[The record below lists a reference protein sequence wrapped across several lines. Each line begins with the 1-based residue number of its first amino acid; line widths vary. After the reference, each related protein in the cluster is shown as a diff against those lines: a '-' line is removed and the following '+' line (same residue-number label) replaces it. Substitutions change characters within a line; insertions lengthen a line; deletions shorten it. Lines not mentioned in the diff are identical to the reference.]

1 MVTDLPIIGYY
12 DRQRFTQFNPADT
25 ANWYMVASDIGKK
38 KVAMYPT
45 MGRQHVSFLNQ
56 NRLNFGQTPRAIYKS
71 INYWYSVVNDQIY
84 RIDKFFNQIEITTGT
99 KLTTINGN
107 IFFTYLV
114 AGDPAIAGNTT
125 YACFTDGQNLYIY
138 SETAGTFGIVTDAN
152 LPKNPIFIAT
162 FGNRLAVSG
171 VGSSTFGLSV
181 INLGGASVNL
191 ATCFTVNGNAL
202 FAQESGI
209 IRQMGVLQNTLY
221 IFTDFTTGL
230 WSNIPSQFTSTGG
243 TVSTFPWK
251 KNTTIEWD
259 FGMADPNSLDID
271 FGTMAWEA
279 QNRNG
284 IIQIMASIEGRKPQA
299 ISTKAIDVLLQRIAN
314 ADSTNPF
321 LNNQSDGF
329 LYDYEN
335 TVFYRVSGGKYTGT
349 QLLDQV
355 STANSIEYNFDTQT
369 WHRCIEKNGE
379 RNRIQKHV
387 FFNNMHLVTV
397 QGDSTVYEMSGRY
410 YTNEIRNPAQSSPI
424 MSDSYIR
431 EPFRYLRTTP
441 IICAGLIEGLK
452 APGFYA
458 EFITDYIEI
467 DMCFGDGFIN
477 SDAPFANAVYL
488 IDEASDDDGNPIFLI
503 DESDPNEQT
512 FLIAEGS
519 NTPVAESPT
528 YRNWYKPH
536 IELYF
541 SNDGGVSF
549 LPADVREFS
558 PLGNYQW
565 RMRWYELGCS
575 RNRVY
580 KLVCVSP
587 VPITLLG
594 ASQEVRNASGGA
606 A

>member
-12 DRQRFTQFNPADT
+12 DRQRFVQFNPADV
-25 ANWYMVASDIGKK
+25 ANWYMVPSELGKK

-45 MGRQHVSFLNQ
+45 FGRQHVNFLNQ
-56 NRLNFGQTPRAIYKS
+56 NRLIFGKQPRAVYKS
-71 INYWYSVVNDQIY
+71 INYWYSVVNDQIF
-84 RIDKFFNQIEITTGT
+84 RIDKFFNLVEITTTT
-99 KLTTINGN
+99 KLITINGN

-114 AGDPAIAGNTT
+114 AGDPADPGSTT
-125 YACFTDGQNLYIY
+125 YACFTDGQKIYVY
-138 SETAGTFGIVTDAN
+138 SEATGTFAIVTDSNA
-152 LPKNPIFIAT
+152 PVNPLFIAT
-162 FGNRLAVSG
+162 FGNRIVVSG
-171 VGSSTFGLSV
+171 AGSSTFILSV
-181 INLGGASVNL
+181 INLGGNSFNA
-191 ATCFTVNGNAL
+191 ATCFTVNSARL

-221 IFTDFTTGL
+221 IFTDFTTGI
-230 WSNIPSQFTSTGG
+230 WSNIPSQFTAIDG
-243 TVSTFPWK
+243 TVTTFPWK
-251 KNTTIEWD
+251 KNTSMEWD
-259 FGMADPNSLDID
+259 VGMADPNSLDID

-284 IIQIMASIEGRKPQA
+284 LIQIMASLEGGKPQA

-314 ADSTNPF
+314 TDSQNPF

-335 TVFYRVSGGKYTGT
+335 TLFYRVSGGKY
-349 QLLDQV
+349 LDLKVLDQV
-355 STANSIEYNFDTQT
+355 STANAIEYNFETKT
-369 WHRCIEKNGE
+369 WHRVIEKNGE
-379 RNRIQKHV
+379 RNRVQKHV

-397 QGDSTVYEMSGRY
+397 QGEGTVYEMSGRY
-410 YTNEIRNPAQSSPI
+410 YTNEIRNPDQ
-424 MSDSYIR
+424 SDSSQIDAYIK
-431 EPFRYLRTTP
+431 EPFRYERVTP

-458 EFITDYIEI
+458 EFETDYVEI
-467 DMCFGDGFIN
+467 DFCFGDAFIQGN
-477 SDAPFANAVYL
+477 FPFENAIFL
-488 IDEASDDDGNPIFLI
+488 IDEEADDDGNPIFLI
-503 DESDPNEQT
+503 DEADESGQT
-512 FLIAEGS
+512 FLIAEEG
-519 NTPVAESPT
+519 NLPVASSST

-541 SNDGGVSF
+541 SDDGGVSF

-558 PLGNYQW
+558 QLGQFQW

-580 KLVCVSP
+580 KLICVSP
-587 VPITLLG
+587 VPMVILG
-594 ASQEVRNASGGA
+594 ASMEVRNVSGGA

>member
-12 DRQRFTQFNPADT
+12 DRQRFTQFNPADA
-25 ANWYMVASDIGKK
+25 ANWYMVPSEIGKK

-45 MGRQHVSFLNQ
+45 MGRNHVRFLNQ

-71 INYWYSVVNDQIY
+71 INYWYSVVNDQIF
-84 RIDKFFNQIEITTGT
+84 RIDKFFNQIEITTTT
-99 KLTTINGN
+99 KLSTINGN
-107 IFFTYLV
+107 IFFDYLV

-125 YACFTDGQNLYIY
+125 YACFTDGQKLYIY
-138 SETAGTFGIVTDAN
+138 SETAGTFGPVTDAN
-152 LPKNPIFIAT
+152 LPKNPLFIAT

-171 VGSSTFGLSV
+171 EGSSTFGLSV
-181 INLGGASVNL
+181 INLGGATVNL
-191 ATCFTVNGNAL
+191 ATCFTVNSNAL

-314 ADSTNPF
+314 ADSSNPF

-349 QLLDQV
+349 ELLDQV

-387 FFNNMHLVTV
+387 FFNGMHLVTV
-397 QGDSTVYEMSGRY
+397 QGDSTVYEMSGKY
-410 YTNEIRNPAQSSPI
+410 YTNEIRNPDQTDPTAI
-424 MSDSYIR
+424 DAYAK
-431 EPFRYLRTTP
+431 EPFRYLRNTP

-458 EFITDYIEI
+458 EFITDYAEI
-467 DMCFGDGFIN
+467 DMCFGDGYIN
-477 SDAPFANAVYL
+477 SDAPFANAVY
-488 IDEASDDDGNPIFLI
+488 IVDESQDDDGNPIFLI
-503 DESDPNEQT
+503 DESDTNEQT
-512 FLIAEGS
+512 FILAEEG
-519 NTPVAESPT
+519 NLPVADSPT

-541 SNDGGVSF
+541 SDDGGVSF

-558 PLGNYQW
+558 PLGFYQW
-565 RMRWYELGCS
+565 RMRWYELGAS

-587 VPITLLG
+587 VPITILG
-594 ASQEVRNASGGA
+594 ASKEVRNVSGGA